1 MEKLQSFEYKGTP
14 VYVRRGHYRN
24 MPLELQG
31 ENDMWNTKSDTF
43 GWNLDRDTSNL
54 NYHCNFCKED
64 NKCAMSSLIHCDYR
78 KDGKCT
84 HCKGK

>member
-1 MEKLQSFEYKGTP
+1 
-14 VYVRRGHYRN
+14 
-24 MPLELQG
+24 
-31 ENDMWNTKSDTF
+31 MWNTKSDTF
-43 GWNLDRDTSNL
+43 GWNLDRDTSNI

-84 HCKGK
+84 QCKSK

>member
-1 MEKLQSFEYKGTP
+1 MYVVGISETCHQNYKEK
-14 VYVRRGHYRN
+14 
-24 MPLELQG
+24 
-31 ENDMWNTKSDTF
+31 NDMWNTKSDTF

-64 NKCAMSSLIHCDYR
+64 NKCAMSSLIHCDHR

-84 HCKGK
+84 QYESE